1 MNLFYVFLLP
11 IISGF
16 TISAILTFFVIK
28 LAKKLN
34 ILDIPRGRHQ
44 HEKPTP
50 LLGGIAIGVSFL
62 LCVLFLILTHKLPGG
77 YINLKKIIGILI
89 SVVVLMI
96 GGFLDDKFDLK
107 PWQQILFQ
115 ILAVIIVISS
125 GIGINFITDPFNPG
139 GCFRID
145 TLKFGFVV
153 FGIPFVINVFADLFT
168 FCWVIGTTY
177 TTKVLDGIDGL
188 VASISSIGFL
198 IIGFL
203 CLGSVVHQ
211 PDTAILSFLMAG
223 SYLGFLLF
231 NHHPAKIF
239 LGESGSVI
247 SGFLLGVFAIIA
259 GGKIAITL
267 LVLSVPIIDFFIVII
282 SRLLS
287 GKSPFK
293 GDRRHL
299 HYRLKRAG
307 FSDAQI
313 VAIICCITL
322 FFGVIGLIPN
332 SILKL
337 CAIIFAFLFM
347 ITSLFGVGLYKKLKK
362 NN

>member
-1 MNLFYVFLLP
+1 MSLFYNFLLP
-11 IISGF
+11 LCAGF
-16 TISAILTFFVIK
+16 TTSAILTFLVIK

-44 HEKPTP
+44 HKTPTP
-50 LLGGIAIGVSFL
+50 LLGGIAIGTSFV
-62 LCVLFLILTHKLPGG
+62 LCLLFLIFTKKLPGE
-77 YINLKKIIGILI
+77 YINLKRLIGIII
-89 SVVVLMI
+89 SIIILMI
-96 GGFLDDKFDLK
+96 GGFLDDKYDLK
-107 PWQQILFQ
+107 PWQQIFFQ
-115 ILAVIIVISS
+115 ILAIITIISF
-125 GIGINFITDPFNPG
+125 GVGINFITNPFKIG
-139 GCFRID
+139 DCLRID
-145 TLKFGFVV
+145 TLKIGFIAFGT
-153 FGIPFVINVFADLFT
+153 PFVINVFADLFT
-168 FCWVIGTTY
+168 FFWVLGTTY

-188 VASISSIGFL
+188 VSSISSIGFL

-203 CLGSVVHQ
+203 CLGNIVHQ
-211 PDTAILSFLMAG
+211 PDTAIISFLAAG

-247 SGFLLGVFAIIA
+247 SGFLLGVLAIIA

-267 LVLSVPIIDFFIVII
+267 LILSVPIVDFFIVIV

-307 FSDAQI
+307 FSDIQ
-313 VAIICCITL
+313 VVLIICCITL
-322 FFGVIGLIPN
+322 FFGLIGLIPN
-332 SILKL
+332 SVLKFYM
-337 CAIIFAFLFM
+337 IIAAFVFM
-347 ITSLFGVGLYKKLKK
+347 ISSLFGFGLYRKYKKQ
-362 NN
+362 N